1 MKLCIN
7 YKEEIIE
14 GDSLTVKELLE
25 LKDVKM
31 PHMVSVQLNG
41 KIVKRPDYDSTCLSE
56 NDRVNFLYSMGGG

>member
-14 GDSLTVKELLE
+14 GDSVTVKKLLK

-31 PHMVSVQLNG
+31 LHMVSVQLNG
-41 KIVKRPDYDSTCLSE
+41 KIVKRPDYDSTYLRE

>member
-41 KIVKRPDYDSTCLSE
+41 KIVKRPDYDLTYLGE